1 MLRIKAYKPVADI
14 PELID
19 LAVVVTPAA
28 TVPGVIGECV
38 EAGVR
43 WAIVISAGFKEHGE
57 PGKELER
64 QILRR
69 SKEPACAS
77 LDQIAWE

>member
-1 MLRIKAYKPVADI
+1 MYPVGDKRASVLGIKAYKPVADI

-43 WAIVISAGFKEHGE
+43 WAIGDLGGF
-57 PGKELER
+57 
-64 QILRR
+64 
-69 SKEPACAS
+69 
-77 LDQIAWE
+77 